1 MVPRPG
7 PRYSSR
13 MATTHSTNI
22 LLVFTTDLGSTR
34 AMAESVSAGA
44 RSVPGADV
52 RVVELLTG
60 DEATLDDVRWA
71 DGILMGSPVK
81 HRNMH
86 HRLKKFVEQVYEQ
99 LWLTDEMVG
108 KVGGVFTVGGGHGD
122 AGAGCELAMLGML
135 GSLAAGG
142 VVPVPFPKCTPGGDA
157 ACLHWGPAGRTG
169 GPKME
174 PRPLTDEM
182 LLAGF
187 HHGANVARVA
197 AALKGKDLFARGN
210 VAPSPEVLTMFR
222 SAGAM

>member
-1 MVPRPG
+1 MDTLAP
-7 PRYSSR
+7 
-13 MATTHSTNI
+13 TNV

-34 AMAESVSAGA
+34 AMAESVAAGA
-44 RSVPGADV
+44 RSVPGTSV
-52 RVVELLTG
+52 RVIELLTG
-60 DEATLDDVRWA
+60 DEATIDDVRWA

-122 AGAGCELAMLGML
+122 LGAGCELAMLGML
-135 GSLAAGG
+135 ASLAAGG

-174 PRPLTDEM
+174 PRPLTEDM

-187 HHGANVARVA
+187 HHGGERRTGGGRVEGEDPVRPRERLAVA
-197 AALKGKDLFARGN
+197 
-210 VAPSPEVLTMFR
+210 
-222 SAGAM
+222 